1 MLKVTSILLCLI
13 IQFSVETMSIILP
26 VMFNT
31 ADSEDVDS
39 AKYVISIIT
48 WTLLGLITMLL
59 IVTFTL
65 LIFFIRKTKKL
76 KMKVEQYAKSY
87 SRYTRICY

>member
-1 MLKVTSILLCLI
+1 MSILLCLI

-31 ADSEDVDS
+31 TEDVDS
-39 AKYVISIIT
+39 AKYVNNISIIT

>member
-1 MLKVTSILLCLI
+1 MSILLCLI

-31 ADSEDVDS
+31 TEDVDS
-39 AKYVISIIT
+39 AKYVNNISIIT

-59 IVTFTL
+59 IVTLTL